1 LIKTEKQET
10 VEVTLK
16 LPKPIYTFYKALAD
30 SQKTQVENKIADD
43 LLNAISNF
51 YLDIETEIKALII
64 HQYGLE
70 GMVAAE

>member
-1 LIKTEKQET
+1 MSKTEL

-16 LPKPIYTFYKALAD
+16 LPKPIYTFYKKLAD

-43 LLNAISNF
+43 LLNTISNF
-51 YLDIETEIKALII
+51 YLDIETEIKDLII

-70 GMVAAE
+70 GMVKTE